1 MAPEQEIRVIETLR
15 DVSANDWNRLAGH
28 DPCLRHAFL
37 LALEETGCAS
47 AASGWSPRFLTL
59 RRDGHL
65 AGAMPLYLKSHSYGE
80 YVFDWA
86 WADAYHRAGLRYYP
100 KLLCAVPFT
109 PAPGSR
115 LLAELPRDRGALLDA
130 ALELAHS
137 LDASSLHCLF
147 PNEAQ
152 ARECESRGLLLRH
165 GMQFHWENA
174 GYGNFEDFLA
184 ALTHAKRKNIR
195 QERRKVREAG
205 VSLRWFEGRDIG
217 EAHWRFFH
225 ACYEDTYRAHRSTP
239 YLNLAFFLRLAE
251 TMPEN
256 VLLLMAETEGR
267 PIASALF
274 LRGHD
279 ALLGRYWGATRFV
292 PGLHFEA
299 CYYQAI
305 EYCID
310 HGLQRF
316 EGGAQGEHKLAR
328 GLMPVRTWSAHWLAH
343 PEFSKAVERYL
354 RHEARGMAEYID
366 ELHESAPFRKDL
378 SGQNGDSPW
387 CKGA

>member
-1 MAPEQEIRVIETLR
+1 MASEQEIGMVTTLR
-15 DVSANDWNRLAGH
+15 DVNARDWDRLAGD

-47 AASGWSPRFLTL
+47 TASGWSARFLTL
-59 RRDGHL
+59 RREGRL

-86 WADAYHRAGLRYYP
+86 WAEAYHRAGLRYYP

-109 PAPGSR
+109 PVPGNR
-115 LLAELPRDRGALLDA
+115 LLAESHRDRGALLEA
-130 ALELAHS
+130 ALDLARK
-137 LDASSLHCLF
+137 LGASSLHCLF
-147 PNEAQ
+147 PGQAE
-152 ARECESRGLLLRH
+152 ARECETRGLLLRH
-165 GMQFHWENA
+165 GVQFHWSND
-174 GYGNFEDFLA
+174 GYASFEDFLA

-205 VSLRWFEGRDIG
+205 VSFRWLAGEDID
-217 EAHWRFFH
+217 ATRWRFFY
-225 ACYEDTYRAHRSTP
+225 ARYEGTYHAHRSTP
-239 YLNLAFFLRLAE
+239 YLSLDFFRRLGE

-256 VLLLMAETEGR
+256 LLLLMAESAGR
-267 PIASALF
+267 PIACALF
-274 LRGHD
+274 LRSRD
-279 ALLGRYWGATRFV
+279 ALLGRYWGATTFV

-305 EYCID
+305 EYCIV
-310 HGLQRF
+310 HGLRRF

-343 PEFSKAVERYL
+343 PEFSQAVERYL
-354 RHEARGMAEYID
+354 RHEARGVAEYMN
-366 ELHESAPFRKDL
+366 ELHESAPFRKEP
-378 SGQNGDSPW
+378 SG
-387 CKGA
+387 